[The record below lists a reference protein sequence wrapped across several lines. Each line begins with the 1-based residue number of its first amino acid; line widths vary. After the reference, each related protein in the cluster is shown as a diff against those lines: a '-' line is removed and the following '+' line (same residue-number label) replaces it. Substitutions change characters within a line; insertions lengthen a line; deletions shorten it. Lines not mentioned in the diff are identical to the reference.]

1 VSGLRIRRVEGG
13 ADLRAFIRFP
23 WCIYRGRYPD
33 PNWVP
38 PLLTSERALLD
49 RNRSPFFEHGD
60 AVYLLAER
68 EGRPVGR
75 IAGIVND
82 QHVAFQQEEVGFFGF
97 FECFEDPKAAE
108 GLVEEAGA
116 WVAERGL
123 KVMRGPMNFSTN
135 ESCGLL
141 IEGFDTPP
149 TVLMTHNPSFY
160 AHLLT
165 GTGLQPVK
173 TLLSYEVTAGPV
185 TDKVLALASQARER
199 AGLSFRPINMKR
211 FREEVDQVKSVYNEA
226 WERNW
231 GFVPM
236 TDAEFEHLA
245 ADLKPVLDP
254 DLVLL
259 AFVDGE
265 MAGFSLAVPD
275 VNQILIRMNG
285 RLLPFG
291 WLRLMRGLK
300 KVDRARVVALGVREK
315 FRRLGLGSL
324 FYSESM
330 RVGLEKG
337 YRAGEASWILEDNL
351 DMRRPI
357 EQLGGKINK
366 KYAIYEKLL

>member
-1 VSGLRIRRVEGG
+1 LTDLHIRRVESH
-13 ADLRAFIRFP
+13 ADLRTFIRFP
-23 WCIYRGRYPD
+23 WRVYRGRYSD

-38 PLLTSERALLD
+38 PLLAGERALFD
-49 RNRSPFFEHGD
+49 RDHCPFFEHGD
-60 AVYLLAER
+60 AIFLLAER

-82 QHVAFQQEEVGFFGF
+82 AHVSFQQEEVGFFGF
-97 FECFEDPKAAE
+97 FECFEDPEAAT
-108 GLVEEAGA
+108 GLVSEAGA

-123 KVMRGPMNFSTN
+123 KTIRGPMNYSTN
-135 ESCGLL
+135 ETCGLL
-141 IEGFDTPP
+141 VEGFDSPP
-149 TVLMTHNPSFY
+149 TIMMTHNPPFY
-160 AHLLT
+160 AQLLT
-165 GTGLQPVK
+165 GAGLAPAK

-185 TDKVLALASQARER
+185 TEKVLAMAAAAREK
-199 AGLSFRPINMKR
+199 AGLSFRPIDMKQ
-211 FREEVDQVKSVYNEA
+211 FRQEVDLLKAVYNEA

-245 ADLKPVLDP
+245 ADLKPVIDP

-259 AFVDGE
+259 AFIEGE
-265 MAGFSLAVPD
+265 LAGFSLALPD
-275 VNQILIRMNG
+275 VNQVLVRMNG
-285 RLLPFG
+285 RLFPSG
-291 WLRLMRGLK
+291 WFKLMRGLK
-300 KVDRARVVALGVREK
+300 RIDRVRVIALGVREEY
-315 FRRLGLGSL
+315 RRLGLGSL

-357 EQLGGKINK
+357 ELLGGKINK
-366 KYAIYEKLL
+366 KYAIFERAL